1 MFCLYYFINL
11 SKHKLKKIGKI
22 CERLWAIHH
31 SRANSN
37 KELHFILLSLCK
49 QTTGWHY
56 YFNLFLN
63 KSNPIRCC
71 KFQPFPFFVT
81 HFIISNAYVLSLKIP
96 SKKWKL
102 FISDYNCSFSIRD
115 IRWSSGWKTSHT
127 TFFLIIKKS
136 NLRKMV
142 WIEAVEMYNS
152 RGLKPLPRKY
162 PF

>member
-1 MFCLYYFINL
+1 MRDCEPYIIHAPTRIRNCTSFFSLYV
-11 SKHKLKKIGKI
+11 
-22 CERLWAIHH
+22 
-31 SRANSN
+31 N
-37 KELHFILLSLCK
+37 KP
-49 QTTGWHY
+49 QDDTY